1 MLKLSNLSKIY
12 SRHGKSVSAIDGI
25 SLQIDKGDF
34 VAIIGPSGSGKSSLL
49 LMMGGMLSPSSGE
62 ICLEDQSIFDLSSRQ
77 RAALRQEKIG
87 FLFQTFNL
95 VPYLSALQNVLLPM
109 LFGGLDKG
117 SRRNR
122 ALTLLDEMGLA
133 DRVDHKP
140 SELSIGQQQRVA
152 FARMLANDP
161 PLILADEPTGSLDPE
176 MSHQMIAFLKE
187 LNEKGKTIV
196 LVTHD
201 LNVARQANR
210 VIEISKGGAIVTIQ
224 EGATLE
230 IALS

>member
-49 LMMGGMLSPSSGE
+49 LMMGGMLSPSNGE